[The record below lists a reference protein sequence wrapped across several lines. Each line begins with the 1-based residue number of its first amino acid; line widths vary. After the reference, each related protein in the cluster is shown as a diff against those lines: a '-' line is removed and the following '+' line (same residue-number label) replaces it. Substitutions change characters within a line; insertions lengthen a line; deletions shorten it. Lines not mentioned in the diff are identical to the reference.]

1 VQWGRWYIN
10 LCRTYV
16 AMQMRGFKRML
27 FVSPEQLYRLYC
39 YPDTHLLRRR

>member
-1 VQWGRWYIN
+1 MA
-10 LCRTYV
+10 RTWLLQV
-16 AMQMRGFKRML
+16 RGYKRLL